1 MAKNIKFLYKKH
13 ISDTAPDMEKLWDRI
28 EGQLENKTDKDRT
41 QIKVSHRNY
50 RKFAAAAASLVL
62 IIGGVSLYADIRSES
77 DSVSKHSVETADKA
91 RLENREETNSSVSAT
106 QTQRLMRTATFQ
118 RAMIISQRTA
128 FWKIQTSLQM

>member
-50 RKFAAAAASLVL
+50 RKL
-62 IIGGVSLYADIRSES
+62 ILHGLRMEQYKG
-77 DSVSKHSVETADKA
+77 T
-91 RLENREETNSSVSAT
+91 
-106 QTQRLMRTATFQ
+106 
-118 RAMIISQRTA
+118 
-128 FWKIQTSLQM
+128 